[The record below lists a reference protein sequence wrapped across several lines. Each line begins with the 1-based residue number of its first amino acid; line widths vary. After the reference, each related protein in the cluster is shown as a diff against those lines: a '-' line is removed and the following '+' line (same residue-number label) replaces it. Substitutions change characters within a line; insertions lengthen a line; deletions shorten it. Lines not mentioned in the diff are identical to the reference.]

1 MLHIVNIEEIN
12 KLSKPER
19 KENKKHDA
27 WNRKHYGKKLAK
39 MYRKLRKLEY
49 KLAEEMRPFYNGGPL
64 PSKYTLD
71 KYDAY
76 KHKCFQACFDKYFWR
91 GDAYYM

>member
-1 MLHIVNIEEIN
+1 MC
-12 KLSKPER
+12 KPER

-39 MYRKLRKLEY
+39 MYRKLCKIERKFAISILED
-49 KLAEEMRPFYNGGPL
+49 RPSDSLTREYREYSDKCWRIL
-64 PSKYTLD
+64 PN
-71 KYDAY
+71 
-76 KHKCFQACFDKYFWR
+76 KYFWR

>member
-1 MLHIVNIEEIN
+1 MC
-12 KLSKPER
+12 KPER

-39 MYRKLRKLEY
+39 MYQKL
-49 KLAEEMRPFYNGGPL
+49 
-64 PSKYTLD
+64 SKIERIVALRYLGDRTKPLD
-71 KYDAY
+71 KTLMEKYRKYSD
-76 KHKCFQACFDKYFWR
+76 KCWKTLPDKYFWR

>member
-1 MLHIVNIEEIN
+1 MC
-12 KLSKPER
+12 KPER

-39 MYRKLRKLEY
+39 MYRKLTKIERKFVISRLED
-49 KLAEEMRPFYNGGPL
+49 RPSDSLTREYREYSDKCWKTL
-64 PSKYTLD
+64 P
-71 KYDAY
+71 
-76 KHKCFQACFDKYFWR
+76 DKYFWR